1 MTPVQRKVIDRTADV
16 EWLAGSSD
24 WAAAAADAATRVE
37 VSMETTNTRWRR
49 VTSLMTYSKGA
60 GVFVAHLI
68 QHLAVF
74 AN

>member
-1 MTPVQRKVIDRTADV
+1 
-16 EWLAGSSD
+16 
-24 WAAAAADAATRVE
+24 
-37 VSMETTNTRWRR
+37 METTNTRWRR